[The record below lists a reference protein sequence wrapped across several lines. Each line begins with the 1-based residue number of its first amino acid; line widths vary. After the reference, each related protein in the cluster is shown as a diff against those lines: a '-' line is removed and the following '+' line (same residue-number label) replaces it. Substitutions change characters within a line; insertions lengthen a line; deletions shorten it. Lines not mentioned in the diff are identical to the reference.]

1 VVIDFHATWCGPCK
15 RVAPFLAKLSES
27 MAGAVVFI
35 KVSQPILLYSY
46 VFHNVFGNDA
56 NPTPLAPP
64 PPERCAPKVDVDEHS
79 EASEKYEIEAMPT
92 FKFVKNG
99 VVLAT
104 ITGADEASIEAA
116 ANQHK

>member
-1 VVIDFHATWCGPCK
+1 MGYEFVMTRLP
-15 RVAPFLAKLSES
+15 
-27 MAGAVVFI
+27 
-35 KVSQPILLYSY
+35 
-46 VFHNVFGNDA
+46 
-56 NPTPLAPP
+56 PLAPP
-64 PPERCAPKVDVDEHS
+64 LPKCCLPKVDVDQHS

-116 ANQHK
+116 VNQHK